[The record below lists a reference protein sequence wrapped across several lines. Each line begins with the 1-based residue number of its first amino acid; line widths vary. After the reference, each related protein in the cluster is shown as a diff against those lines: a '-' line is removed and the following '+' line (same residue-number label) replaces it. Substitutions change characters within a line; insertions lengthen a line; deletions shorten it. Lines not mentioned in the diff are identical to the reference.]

1 MLHLHLHTL
10 SPPLSMPFGL
20 VNCLPKL
27 RTPTE
32 SSRMPSSLCCEPDI
46 RTTAHRTYSPS
57 IYSNDSGTLLTPP
70 SNFNLKDIKIREESP
85 PRYTGEKQNLPY
97 TQYFEKG
104 KQRIS
109 EEYNPYSMENME
121 QGSHHCGSCHSS
133 SNTRLLRTGYQLA
146 SALGPDNILQTT
158 EIDSIPCAGVRIPH
172 GPLRGLLAWRLVV
185 RIPGTG
191 KQKAE
196 WWEDT
201 EHWVTMRRRRGTSLK
216 AFPPLPNKPVH
227 SHSYSGCSY
236 RRDDFPSVAR
246 RSHPQLL
253 DTLQTARRP
262 IVLVSNFILDT
273 SLPHSLISRNTLLA
287 LGYPPSHLPRTSTA
301 DCGGGPS
308 VTLSIQG
315 VSTRLHIA
323 NDGEASRLGVQFL
336 HDAGISIC
344 FPRNGDGVG
353 PVLYRMITI

>member
-1 MLHLHLHTL
+1 
-10 SPPLSMPFGL
+10 MPFGV
-20 VNCLPKL
+20 VNCLSKL
-27 RTPTE
+27 ITPTE
-32 SSRMPSSLCCEPDI
+32 SSRMPSSLCLDPAI
-46 RTTAHRTYSPS
+46 RTTASRTDSS
-57 IYSNDSGTLLTPP
+57 SLYSNDSGTLLTPP
-70 SNFNLKDIKIREESP
+70 SNSNLKDTKIREESP

-97 TQYFEKG
+97 TRYFEKE

-109 EEYNPYSMENME
+109 ENPDSIENVE
-121 QGSHHCGSCHSS
+121 QGSHRCGSCHPSRSS
-133 SNTRLLRTGYQLA
+133 STAYQLA

-158 EIDSIPCAGVRIPH
+158 EIDSIPCAGVRISH

-201 EHWVTMRRRRGTSLK
+201 EHWVRRRRGTSLK

-236 RRDDFPSVAR
+236 PRNHFPSIAR

-253 DTLQTARRP
+253 DTLQTTRRP
-262 IVLVSNFILDT
+262 IDLVSNFILDT

-301 DCGGGPS
+301 DCDGPS
-308 VTLSIQG
+308 VMLSIQG

-336 HDAGISIC
+336 HDAGLSIC
-344 FPRNGDGVG
+344 FPQNGDGVG
-353 PVLYRMITI
+353 PVLYRMII